1 MTDSPRY
8 VLCAGVDEADGAA
21 LSSRLAR
28 ARVRLEFVGTAADFL
43 LMARSVR
50 FDLFVLAGEFS
61 GGAELYGQIR
71 RLAPRV
77 PVIFSCEGCEADS
90 RRELPAAERAY
101 FIDDDIDGLVKT
113 MTGLLGMTGGEGGL
127 RRGQ

>member
-1 MTDSPRY
+1 MTDSHRY
-8 VLCAGVDEADGAA
+8 VLCAGVDEADGSA

-28 ARVRLEFVGTAADFL
+28 AGVRLEFVRTAADFL

-50 FDLFVLAGEFS
+50 FDLFVLAGEFTGG

-77 PVIFSCEGCEADS
+77 PVIFFSDEGRGADC

-101 FIDDDIDGLVKT
+101 FINQDIDGLVKT
-113 MTGLLGMTGGEGGL
+113 LTGLLG
-127 RRGQ
+127 